1 MGPLLLVLVLF
12 SDPSGEAA
20 AKAVGEE
27 LGRLGGAS
35 VQVVVGPDAVAQLE
49 TRGVQERD
57 LVISPAIASHLTE
70 SEPKL
75 VVVRLERRASGGD
88 EVVESRIWS
97 LGKSENHVAI
107 AGRGGDP
114 LAGAITGIIQ
124 VIGPRLPTQPGAA
137 PSNEDAEMA
146 QLAQARE
153 WQPLIERLVAKQ
165 AKDPRQFYYLVLAY
179 SRLGQ
184 PDAARDALAAMRT
197 AHAAHFLVRAA
208 ESLVPASAKPISDT
222 PPPPRVAP
230 KGDDGGNTLRDVP
243 PTVDD
248 GTNVL
253 K

>member
-20 AKAVGEE
+20 AKAVAEE
-27 LGRLGGAS
+27 LARLGGDT

-49 TRGVQERD
+49 SRGVKERD
-57 LVISPAIASHLTE
+57 LVISPAIANHLTE
-70 SEPKL
+70 SDAKL
-75 VVVRLERRASGGD
+75 VLVRLERRATGGD

-97 LGKSENHVAI
+97 LGRSENHVAI

-137 PSNEDAEMA
+137 PSNEDVEMGR
-146 QLAQARE
+146 LAQSRE
-153 WQPLIERLVAKQ
+153 WKTLVERLGAVA
-165 AKDPRQFYYLVLAY
+165 AKDPRQFYYLILAH

-184 PDAARDALAAMRT
+184 PDLAREALAAMRT
-197 AHAAHFLVRAA
+197 AHRAHFLVRAA
-208 ESLVPASAKPISDT
+208 ESLVPASAKPTSGIPASRLPAT
-222 PPPPRVAP
+222 A
-230 KGDDGGNTLRDVP
+230 GDDGSNTLRDAP
-243 PTVDD
+243 PTKDD

>member
-20 AKAVGEE
+20 AKAIAEE
-27 LGRLGGAS
+27 LGRLGGAT

-49 TRGVQERD
+49 SRGIKERD
-57 LVISPAIASHLTE
+57 LVISPAIAGHLTE

-75 VVVRLERRASGGD
+75 VLVRVERRVSGGD

-107 AGRGGDP
+107 SGRGGDP

-124 VIGPRLPTQPGAA
+124 VIGPRLPTQPGSV

-153 WQPLIERLVAKQ
+153 WQPLIDRLGAKP
-165 AKDPRQFYYLVLAY
+165 AKDPRQFYYLVLAH

-184 PDAARDALAAMRT
+184 PDAAREALAAMRT
-197 AHAAHFLVRAA
+197 AHTSHFLVRAA
-208 ESLVPASAKPISDT
+208 DSLVPSSAKPLVDT
-222 PPPPRVAP
+222 PPVRRPTTA
-230 KGDDGGNTLRDVP
+230 GDDGSNTLRDTP
-243 PTVDD
+243 ATADD

>member
-20 AKAVGEE
+20 AKAVAEE
-27 LGRLGGAS
+27 LARLGGAT

-49 TRGVQERD
+49 TRGVKERD
-57 LVISPAIASHLTE
+57 LVISPAIANHLTE
-70 SEPKL
+70 SDPKL
-75 VVVRLERRASGGD
+75 VLVRLERRVSGGD

-107 AGRGGDP
+107 SGRGGDP

-137 PSNEDAEMA
+137 PSNDDVEMG

-153 WQPLIERLVAKQ
+153 WKSLVDRLAAKSD
-165 AKDPRQFYYLVLAY
+165 KDPRQFYYLVLAH

-184 PDAARDALAAMRT
+184 PDAAREVLAAMRT

-208 ESLVPASAKPISDT
+208 ESLVPASAKPVADSPT
-222 PPPPRVAP
+222 PRRTAT
-230 KGDDGGNTLRDVP
+230 KGDDGSNTLRDAP
-243 PTVDD
+243 ATADD